1 MKNDIVDIVNNY
13 LVDSENFANEF
24 LPLRETLTP
33 IQQDFKSALEELK
46 RKSETA
52 TELSDKVFYLNRYTD
67 LVKKVESVFDTRSKR
82 LQQTLSMLMKLPDMS
97 DSTELQTDDSNSDE
111 FDNSNITPE
120 QANEILKIL
129 NNKK

>member
-1 MKNDIVDIVNNY
+1 MKNNIVDIVNNY

-46 RKSETA
+46 QKSETA

-67 LVKKVESVFDTRSKR
+67 LVKKVEGVFDTRSKR
-82 LQQTLSMLMKLPDMS
+82 LQQTLSMLMKLPDVS
-97 DSTELQTDDSNSDE
+97 DSTELQTDSNSDE